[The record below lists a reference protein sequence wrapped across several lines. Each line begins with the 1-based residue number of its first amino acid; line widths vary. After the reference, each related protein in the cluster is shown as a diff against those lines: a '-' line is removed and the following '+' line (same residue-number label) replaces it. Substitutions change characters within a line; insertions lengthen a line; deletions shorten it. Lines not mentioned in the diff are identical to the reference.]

1 MMEHAFSILM
11 LIFSGALFL
20 YAGITALTKELIM
33 PRRYK
38 QSAKMPDK
46 KKYAVQFA
54 KIMALVACAPL
65 VAGVVGLFA
74 GDAVCAIIVC
84 VLLIAAIWAATIIIR
99 KAMK

>member
-1 MMEHAFSILM
+1 MEHAFSILM
-11 LIFSGALFL
+11 LIFAGAIFI
-20 YAGITALTKELIM
+20 YAGLTALAKELIM

-65 VAGVVGLFA
+65 LSGVVGLFA
-74 GDAVCAIIVC
+74 GDMVGAI
-84 VLLIAAIWAATIIIR
+84 VLGVTLIAAIWTATIIIR
-99 KAMK
+99 KAQ